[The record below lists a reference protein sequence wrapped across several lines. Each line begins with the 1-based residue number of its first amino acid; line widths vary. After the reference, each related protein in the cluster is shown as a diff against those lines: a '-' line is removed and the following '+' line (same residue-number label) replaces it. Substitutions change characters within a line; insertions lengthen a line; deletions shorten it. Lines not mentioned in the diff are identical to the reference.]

1 MLSTKR
7 SHLQHIGLL
16 LLRVGL
22 GFMFILHGYPKVFG
36 GPEKWTEVGASM
48 QYLGI
53 EGAPM
58 FFGFM
63 AGIVEF
69 FGGIFLMLGLFFI
82 PTLVFLLIV
91 MIVASITSISS
102 GEDFSSYSHSIE
114 IGIVILSLFFIG
126 SGRHSLDQKLNKRRR
141 RRY

>member
-7 SHLQHIGLL
+7 SQLQNLGLL
-16 LLRVGL
+16 VLRVGL

-36 GPEKWTEVGASM
+36 GPEKWTEVGSSM

-53 EGAPM
+53 EAAPM

-82 PTLVFLLIV
+82 PTLVLLFIV
-91 MIVASITSISS
+91 MFVASITSIGA

-114 IGIVILSLFFIG
+114 IAIVILSLFFIG
-126 SGRHSLDQKLNKRRR
+126 SGRHSLDQKLNKRRQ